1 MREQQE
7 YQKRQIVQLEQ
18 KAAEQERKLEQEK
31 KELVQGFTEE
41 NQRLEARI
49 ADADFEEKGLLKEEL
64 KRLSEEQSAKEKA
77 MDEEKIAAKE
87 AIQKHKDELLSK
99 ENEFMQ
105 LQQKQKKLRDP
116 TIVKVIHHL
125 SAKCVIHV

>member
-7 YQKRQIVQLEQ
+7 YQKREIVQLEQ

-49 ADADFEEKGLLKEEL
+49 ADADFEEKELLKEEL

-105 LQQKQKKLRDP
+105 LQQKQEKLRDP
-116 TIVKVIHHL
+116 TNVKVIHHL